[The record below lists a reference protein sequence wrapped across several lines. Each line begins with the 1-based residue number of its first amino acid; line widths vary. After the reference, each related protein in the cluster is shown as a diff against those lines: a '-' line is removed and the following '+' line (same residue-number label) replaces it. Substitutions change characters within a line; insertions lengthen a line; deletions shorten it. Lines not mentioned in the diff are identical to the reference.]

1 VRQIDPASTTFDTSH
16 GTIHLILGGD
26 GELRAVRNHHAEQET
41 ARVGSKEI
49 GD

>member
-16 GTIHLILGGD
+16 GTIHLILGG